1 MIFVIIIST
10 TAAVAR
16 VSASS
21 SLSPLCVCTKMVD
34 TAAVV
39 CLQFSMV
46 WAAVDIAHSA
56 AAAGDLTERAWSTL
70 TRECPSQNLNGY
82 YLQTRY
88 NMTHGHISTCMN
100 TRYIFQRANVQLT
113 EFEFKSYAKVKLICL
128 NDFFCVC
135 WCLYPTTVVLKL
147 QVVDHLSDGSTK
159 LIVGICTVDN

>member
-10 TAAVAR
+10 TAAVAM

-21 SLSPLCVCTKMVD
+21 SLSPLCLCTKMVD
-34 TAAVV
+34 TATVV

-128 NDFFCVC
+128 NDFFLCVFVFVPNNSCIEVASCRSFIWRLDQVDC
-135 WCLYPTTVVLKL
+135 W
-147 QVVDHLSDGSTK
+147 HLFSW
-159 LIVGICTVDN
+159 